1 MNAKRTIQGHPV
13 TEAQIEAWAAE
24 AERGF
29 DIPALKKRGRGRPG
43 RAASAS
49 QVVSLRFTDAELAV
63 IDARAKRDNLTRSEL
78 IRAAVMS
85 SS

>member
-1 MNAKRTIQGHPV
+1 MNAKRTIEGRPV

-49 QVVSLRFTDAELAV
+49 QVISLRFTDAEIAA
-63 IDARAKRDNLTRSEL
+63 IDARAQRENVTRSEL

>member
-1 MNAKRTIQGHPV
+1 MNAKRTIEGRPV

-29 DIPALKKRGRGRPG
+29 DIPVLKKRGRGRPG

-49 QVVSLRFTDAELAV
+49 QVISLRFTDAEIAA
-63 IDARAKRDNLTRSEL
+63 IDARAQRENVTRSEL

>member
-1 MNAKRTIQGHPV
+1 MNAKRTIGGRSV
-13 TEAQIEAWAAE
+13 SEAQIEAWAAE

-49 QVVSLRFTDAELAV
+49 QVISLRFTDAELTV
-63 IDARAKRDNLTRSEL
+63 IDARARRENVTRTEL